1 MMQKLINRGL
11 LFPQDPRVP
20 WAYPVLAP
28 LSRCY
33 PRYQGRLSTRYSPV
47 RHFHRS
53 KLRITFDLHVLS
65 TPPAF
70 VLSQDQ
76 TLQFNFKTGKSDSS
90 LKQLTCLLQKP
101 TMLFRLLFSFQRP
114 SRQLLSLRQTRQS
127 TRTGATCQHKVS
139 RFFRRADPVD
149 RSGMSVEHQVWYLS
163 PRPFSCRFLFGCK
176 ELPCEPNFIT
186 KAFPAVNLFLPHK

>member
-1 MMQKLINRGL
+1 MMRKLINRGL
-11 LFPQDPRVP
+11 LFPQNPKVP

-33 PRYQGRLSTRYSPV
+33 PRHQGRLSTRYSPV

-90 LKQLTCLLQKP
+90 LKQLTFIRHCLKGVGGSLLQNPQCCFVYYLVFKDQAAFAGAELP
-101 TMLFRLLFSFQRP
+101 VAASPHKYQTTS
-114 SRQLLSLRQTRQS
+114 LLSI
-127 TRTGATCQHKVS
+127 
-139 RFFRRADPVD
+139 F
-149 RSGMSVEHQVWYLS
+149 
-163 PRPFSCRFLFGCK
+163 
-176 ELPCEPNFIT
+176 
-186 KAFPAVNLFLPHK
+186 FLPTLQISR

>member
-1 MMQKLINRGL
+1 MVRKLINRGL
-11 LFPQDPRVP
+11 LFPQNPKIP

-90 LKQLTCLLQKP
+90 LKQLTFLLQNPQCCFVYYLVFKDQAA
-101 TMLFRLLFSFQRP
+101 SF
-114 SRQLLSLRQTRQS
+114 SLRQTRQS
-127 TRTGATCQHKVS
+127 TRTVPTCQLKSFKVFSEGRSNRSIRGRES
-139 RFFRRADPVD
+139 R
-149 RSGMSVEHQVWYLS
+149 
-163 PRPFSCRFLFGCK
+163 
-176 ELPCEPNFIT
+176 T
-186 KAFPAVNLFLPHK
+186 KLGT